1 MADEEVKNTAEEEEN
16 LSEAVKESR
25 AETDKIVNDIKKQQA
40 NALNR
45 DFKEQK
51 SLVSKDKG
59 MSIWVAILVV
69 IGCVVVMGMVFL
81 RQGSILMDPDEW
93 GPGGKRSY
101 IYVEFDSK
109 FEADHAANF
118 DSTTPDSINGCS
130 DKSYAI
136 IEDYIYDTH
145 FKDSEGKVKYIVHKC
160 KKDSLEEADTNEYRQ
175 TNIKDVNGVE
185 VSLKGADDM
194 VQSMTWAS
202 GDYYYQV
209 LTAEDAMLSEADMT
223 ALLSQIN

>member
-1 MADEEVKNTAEEEEN
+1 MADEEVKNTDEEEEN

-93 GPGGKRSY
+93 VYSR
-101 IYVEFDSK
+101 
-109 FEADHAANF
+109 
-118 DSTTPDSINGCS
+118 
-130 DKSYAI
+130 AI
-136 IEDYIYDTH
+136 RRRLY
-145 FKDSEGKVKYIVHKC
+145 G
-160 KKDSLEEADTNEYRQ
+160 
-175 TNIKDVNGVE
+175 
-185 VSLKGADDM
+185 
-194 VQSMTWAS
+194 
-202 GDYYYQV
+202 
-209 LTAEDAMLSEADMT
+209 
-223 ALLSQIN
+223 SQRID